1 MGPMLEC
8 DKARYAL
15 EVELDAKSLENLKE
29 HSSTMVCGW
38 RVNDF
43 ESDYSKNM
51 NHQLTMH

>member
-1 MGPMLEC
+1 MLEC